1 MNFGKGKIS
10 HKKLQYL
17 AIYKRLVPMQVES
30 QCEKDEVI
38 CVENNIAKCVY
49 GRMSEHHVQQ
59 MTSEVEICLNHFL
72 GHQALSSPTQIV
84 LSLYCSNSVAP
95 IHHSQDKLKISQRT
109 NEANVFGPKPIPNI
123 HGIKING
130 VEKNDKFSP
139 KETRVSTSSSKHVD
153 QHVITNVVPLQMIVH
168 VEITEENKKSALH
181 QKQKKY

>member
-1 MNFGKGKIS
+1 MKPHFHLHNGYNLTYVLAHVRWRVDIGQIIS
-10 HKKLQYL
+10 IEMKNVAESCKEFRAGTRSAHP
-17 AIYKRLVPMQVES
+17 LVYPSLIMGL
-30 QCEKDEVI
+30 I
-38 CVENNIAKCVY
+38 IAS
-49 GRMSEHHVQQ
+49 R
-59 MTSEVEICLNHFL
+59 
-72 GHQALSSPTQIV
+72 ALSSPTQIV

-130 VEKNDKFSP
+130 VEKKDKFSP

-168 VEITEENKKSALH
+168 VEITEENKKSALY